1 MMSPASSPTATTRAF
16 ARVLGPF
23 FAIIAVTVTARGWDM
38 TRLLDDFE
46 STPVWSWV
54 VGAFVLL
61 AGLVVVSLHPY
72 WRGFAA
78 IVVSL
83 LGWMMVVRGVLLLA
97 FPAVFATV
105 AEHTIGAETLWRTVF
120 VVIGVLGFYLA
131 LIGWMPQ
138 RPAAGVHAVGTG
150 SESTR

>member
-1 MMSPASSPTATTRAF
+1 MSTASSPAAATRAF

-23 FAIIAVTVTARGWDM
+23 FAIVAVTVTARSWDM
-38 TRLLDDFE
+38 KRLLDDFE

-72 WRGFAA
+72 WHGFAA

-83 LGWMMVVRGVLLLA
+83 LGWMMVVRGILLLA
-97 FPAVFATV
+97 FPAVFATI
-105 AEHTIGAETLWRTVF
+105 AEHTIGAETLWRIVF
-120 VVIGVLGFYLA
+120 VLVGVLGLYLA

-138 RPAAGVHAVGTG
+138 RPSAG
-150 SESTR
+150 STR